1 MGKGKKKAKKS
12 RSPTKSPSSSPPSKS
27 PSSSPPSSSSPPL
40 KENPVTVDLPM
51 TTSNPASPTAKTPVD
66 ASKPASDADA
76 QIADLVAQQT
86 SSTASEDSKL
96 ETPSAHVIAPVADP
110 DTTNKLEGST
120 KIVNLVTELVTPEI
134 ALADPELT
142 TEAELAKGSLAIP
155 TLPTENTTK
164 TTIPT
169 GETQTTEAEKQWAVV
184 DSKPQANA
192 EQETTSKLGTKS
204 DFATGEC
211 SKDPP
216 RQNTITKP
224 RGTLN
229 AEKDEKKTVEMKD
242 EEKKQNVVYGKQQ
255 EQQIKKPVVCGIASL
270 GYDHIEILGHTL
282 AEISAEKAGIFKSG
296 VPAFTMPQPD
306 EAMSVLDEKASE
318 LERMSNGKYKN
329 AEHRATMDKEK
340 TRMSWP
346 VFVESSL
353 DHEFGPLPELIT
365 GDDNAPKFK
374 PFVYKD
380 YKVRKLKKLALD

>member
-169 GETQTTEAEKQWAVV
+169 GETQTTEAGSKVPGPHPKASYVSQVKGIKQL
-184 DSKPQANA
+184 K
-192 EQETTSKLGTKS
+192 K
-204 DFATGEC
+204 TGEC

-216 RQNTITKP
+216 REHHHQA
-224 RGTLN
+224 RGTLSEASSVLN
-229 AEKDEKKTVEMKD
+229 
-242 EEKKQNVVYGKQQ
+242 GL
-255 EQQIKKPVVCGIASL
+255 IGCGIL
-270 GYDHIEILGHTL
+270 
-282 AEISAEKAGIFKSG
+282 
-296 VPAFTMPQPD
+296 
-306 EAMSVLDEKASE
+306 
-318 LERMSNGKYKN
+318 
-329 AEHRATMDKEK
+329 
-340 TRMSWP
+340 
-346 VFVESSL
+346 
-353 DHEFGPLPELIT
+353 
-365 GDDNAPKFK
+365 
-374 PFVYKD
+374 
-380 YKVRKLKKLALD
+380 